1 MRHLSRSTVS
11 PRTAD
16 VATEHP
22 VEQVTLSGG
31 ATNGS
36 MSGVQ
41 PKQADLDNGQ
51 IIKVGGQTADSPP
64 NPKTTV
70 RVCTFSP
77 CIEQV
82 QRTISTLRQLGW
94 IDIEMVEIAA
104 RRVEVRRDR
113 VGINEEGRRGVTASP
128 ATVAEAVTRLK
139 EVEGRFKSFHGDMP
153 EAAEMPASIPGGSPM
168 PLSTPKSSKLEG
180 IGNVREEMAD
190 RKLYKEGRLVHRAEQ
205 ELKTHT
211 SYLVFAL
218 LPREWTV
225 EAEEKCWSRWPAEV
239 QVTATDGENLSRRHM
254 KKAAKSKAGGNKA
267 YEEMQDQVQEQERMR
282 EQEHTQEQATVT
294 GSIESLQH
302 DQKSEIE
309 NVL

>member
-1 MRHLSRSTVS
+1 
-11 PRTAD
+11 
-16 VATEHP
+16 
-22 VEQVTLSGG
+22 
-31 ATNGS
+31 
-36 MSGVQ
+36 MSGLG
-41 PKQADLDNGQ
+41 PKQADLDNGRS
-51 IIKVGGQTADSPP
+51 IKVGGQITDSPLD
-64 NPKTTV
+64 PKTTA
-70 RVCTFSP
+70 RLCTFSP

-128 ATVAEAVTRLK
+128 ATVSEAVTRLK
-139 EVEGRFKSFHGDMP
+139 EVEGRFKSFHGDTP
-153 EAAEMPASIPGGSPM
+153 QAAEMLVSVPGGSPT
-168 PLSTPKSSKLEG
+168 PLSTPKSSKLDG
-180 IGNVREEMAD
+180 IGSVREEIAD

-225 EAEEKCWSRWPAEV
+225 EAEEKCRLRWPAEV

-267 YEEMQDQVQEQERMR
+267 HEEMQEQVQEEVQEQE
-282 EQEHTQEQATVT
+282 QTQEQATVT
-294 GSIESLQH
+294 GSTESLQH
-302 DQKSEIE
+302 DQRPELES
-309 NVL
+309 VL